1 MLTSPVSTHYST
13 FVLTPLESCCFSFWK
28 DVKYLILTLCLI
40 LATSSVEIG
49 VLVIVLCLIHAGV
62 L

>member
-1 MLTSPVSTHYST
+1 MLTNPVSTHYST
-13 FVLTPLESCCFSFWK
+13 FTPLESCCSSFWK
-28 DVKYLILTLCLI
+28 DVKCRILTLCFI

-49 VLVIVLCLIHAGV
+49 VLVNIRCLIHAGV